1 MIKYDFHLH
10 TDFCDGAN
18 TPEEMVKQA
27 IEQNLESLGITC
39 HAYTPFDPRYCIK
52 PEKIQLFINE
62 VARLKEE
69 YKDKIN
75 ISCGVEYDIYS
86 EIDVTK
92 FDYVIGS
99 VHYVKKD
106 GEYFEIDESK
116 LDFITIVK
124 EKYNGDVYALIED
137 YYDTVGKLCLNIT
150 PTFIAHLDL
159 ISKFNKDGDLFDEN
173 NDRYVN
179 AWKKAVDTLMEHVTV
194 FEINTGAMSR
204 GYQDRPYPS
213 ESQIEY
219 IKSKGGSFILS
230 SDAHSIYNLAYKFNE
245 FEKYLDK

>member
-1 MIKYDFHLH
+1 MIKSDLH
-10 TDFCDGAN
+10 VHTNFCDGKN
-18 TPEEMVKQA
+18 TPEEMVVSA
-27 IEQNLESLGITC
+27 IQKGVERLGLVV
-39 HAYTPFDPRYCIK
+39 HAYTFFDNTYCVPKEKIK
-52 PEKIQLFINE
+52 PFIDEIN
-62 VARLKEE
+62 RLKER
-69 YKDKIN
+69 YKGKLDLL
-75 ISCGVEYDIYS
+75 CGVEMDYFSDMDTS
-86 EIDVTK
+86 G

-106 GEYFEIDESK
+106 GKYFEIDESK
-116 LDFITIVK
+116 LDFMTIVQ
-124 EKYNGDVYALIED
+124 ERYNGDVYALIED
-137 YYDTVGKLCLNIT
+137 YYATVGKLCSIIT

-173 NDRYVN
+173 NERYVN

-245 FEKYLDK
+245 YEKYLD